1 MTAKLV
7 VLGVNPA
14 WQKILRFEQL
24 AVWKVNRAVKL
35 TEFASGKGVNFCRA
49 AIVAGKASPVLIQAA
64 GGDAGKRLVDDLA
77 REKMTVETVP
87 AGPTR
92 VCVSCCEPDGRC
104 TELIEP
110 STALTAEQAAAL
122 LRAFDAHLR
131 DAGMAAFCGSLPDGS
146 DGAFYRHAADL
157 AAARRVP
164 LLLDTVKDLPELLDR
179 AYRAVVKINREEL
192 AKVTGESSVGSGLA
206 RLFQHPSLEF
216 AAITDGPEQATAATR
231 ERRWTFALPVLDH
244 ILSPIGCGDTC
255 GAVMAGELLAGAR
268 PEDAFAAG
276 LAAASANCL
285 TELYGDFRPED
296 AAKILRDIRTVEV
309 TAK

>member
-24 AVWKVNRAVKL
+24 AVGKVNRAVKL

-49 AIVAGKASPVLIQAA
+49 AMVTGKVSPVLIQAA
-64 GGDAGKRLVDDLA
+64 GGDAGRRLGEYLA
-77 REKMTVETVP
+77 AEKMTVETVP

-92 VCVSCCEPDGRC
+92 VCISCCETDGRC

-122 LRAFDAHLR
+122 LRAFDGQLA

-157 AAARRVP
+157 AGARRVP

-179 AYRAVVKINREEL
+179 AHRAVVKINRAEL
-192 AKVTGESSVGSGLA
+192 AKVTGETSVTSGLA
-206 RLFQHPSLEF
+206 KLFRYPSLEF
-216 AAITDGPEQATAATR
+216 AAITDGPAAAAAATR
-231 ERRWTFALPVLDH
+231 ENMWTYHLPHLAD
-244 ILSPIGCGDTC
+244 IISPIGCGDTC
-255 GAVMAGELLAGAR
+255 GAVLAGELLAGAR
-268 PEDAFAAG
+268 PEAAFASG

-285 TELYGDFRPED
+285 TELYGDYRVAD
-296 AAKILRDIRTVEV
+296 AERIRAGIVIEKRTE
-309 TAK
+309 

>member
-1 MTAKLV
+1 MTARIV
-7 VLGVNPA
+7 VMGANPA
-14 WQKILRFEQL
+14 WQKILRFESL
-24 AVWKVNRAVKL
+24 AIGKVNRAVKL

-49 AIVAGKASPVLIQAA
+49 VTVAGKASPVLIQPV
-64 GGDAGKRLVDDLA
+64 GGDTGRRLVEYLA
-77 REKMTVETVP
+77 REKMTVESIP

-122 LRAFDAHLR
+122 LRAFDDRL
-131 DAGMAAFCGSLPDGS
+131 AGAGLAVFCGSLPDGS

-192 AKVTGESSVGSGLA
+192 IKVTGETSVVSGLA
-206 RLFQHPSLEF
+206 RLFRHPSLEF
-216 AAITDGPEQATAATR
+216 AAITDGPGQAVAATR
-231 ERRWTFALPVLDH
+231 ERRWTLTLPVLEH

-285 TELYGDFRPED
+285 TELYGDFRSADASAIQKNIRIEED
-296 AAKILRDIRTVEV
+296 AAK
-309 TAK
+309 

>member
-1 MTAKLV
+1 MQIQGLQKMTLLDYPGRVACTVFLSGCNFRCPFCHNSE
-7 VLGVNPA
+7 LLDENEPGIMDDA
-14 WQKILRFEQL
+14 QLLRFLES
-24 AVWKVNRAVKL
+24 R
-35 TEFASGKGVNFCRA
+35 KG
-49 AIVAGKASPVLIQAA
+49 ILEGVAFT
-64 GGDAGKRLVDDLA
+64 GG
-77 REKMTVETVP
+77 
-87 AGPTR
+87 
-92 VCVSCCEPDGRC
+92 EPLMR
-104 TELIEP
+104 
-110 STALTAEQAAAL
+110 
-122 LRAFDAHLR
+122 
-131 DAGMAAFCGSLPDGS
+131 
-146 DGAFYRHAADL
+146 
-157 AAARRVP
+157 
-164 LLLDTVKDLPELLDR
+164 KDLPELLDR

-192 AKVTGESSVGSGLA
+192 AKVTGESSVGSGLT

-296 AAKILRDIRTVEV
+296 AAKIRAGIRTVEV

>member
-24 AVWKVNRAVKL
+24 AVGKVNRAVKL

-64 GGDAGKRLVDDLA
+64 GGDAGKRLVEYLT

-92 VCVSCCEPDGRC
+92 VCVSCCEADGRC

-110 STALTAEQAAAL
+110 STALTEEQATAL
-122 LRAFDAHLR
+122 LRKYDDRLPG
-131 DAGMAAFCGSLPDGS
+131 AGMAAFCGSLPDGS

-157 AAARRVP
+157 ASARRVP

-179 AYRAVVKINREEL
+179 AYRATVKINREEL
-192 AKVTGESSVGSGLA
+192 FKVTGESSVTSGIA
-206 RLFQHPSLEF
+206 RLFRYPSVEF
-216 AAITDGPEQATAATR
+216 VAITDGPGQATAATR
-231 ERRWTFALPVLDH
+231 ERRWILTLPTLDH

-255 GAVMAGELLAGAR
+255 GAVLAGELLAGSP
-268 PEDAFAAG
+268 PEKAFAAG

-285 TELYGDFRPED
+285 TERYGNFRTED
-296 AAKILRDIRTVEV
+296 AAEILRKIRIAEV